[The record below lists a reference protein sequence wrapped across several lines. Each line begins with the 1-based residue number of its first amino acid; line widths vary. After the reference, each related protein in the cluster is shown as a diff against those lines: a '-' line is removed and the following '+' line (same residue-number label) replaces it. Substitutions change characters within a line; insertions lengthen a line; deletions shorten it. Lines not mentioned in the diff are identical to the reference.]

1 MPSLLYFPVPEPK
14 PLANDTPSLRGRGGV
29 RLPDLFSAPLK
40 IPNHRI
46 KPVGLR
52 EGVREDSEQGG
63 GARGRG
69 SRQAIGPNPS
79 PFLQTGEAR
88 ALGAAYWFAKSVTR
102 TQVPDSRSV
111 LVSGKTP
118 LRRGKEGVAVH
129 AAALLEPW
137 PRAPLPPD
145 LGWRTGSPLAGRAGG
160 YVTARSPPPRRP
172 GRSCPP
178 APPPGRPEQGGSRAA
193 RPLLPPPSRGNA

>member
-1 MPSLLYFPVPEPK
+1 ME
-14 PLANDTPSLRGRGGV
+14 GRGGEAADRRSV
-29 RLPDLFSAPLK
+29 QPRLLFCKQEKLGLLEPLTC
-40 IPNHRI
+40 
-46 KPVGLR
+46 
-52 EGVREDSEQGG
+52 
-63 GARGRG
+63 
-69 SRQAIGPNPS
+69 
-79 PFLQTGEAR
+79 LQR
-88 ALGAAYWFAKSVTR
+88 ASHAHK
-102 TQVPDSRSV
+102 VPDSRSV

-145 LGWRTGSPLAGRAGG
+145 LGWRTGSPLAGRAGV

-178 APPPGRPEQGGSRAA
+178 APPPGRPEQGGSRLHVPSSRHQVGETRDAA
-193 RPLLPPPSRGNA
+193 GRTSGPELRLPDPRRPSSLRPPGAGRQPHPELRLLARCFSSCEDE